1 MKRIFWEIL
10 ARLGFWIPVKH
21 YLPTHP
27 HWDWVLISAVS
38 RADHDWRIIPEVGE
52 YMEHIPGW
60 HTNATEESKLYR
72 EFFNNH
78 LTVTHWHKLPR
89 RLK

>member
-1 MKRIFWEIL
+1 MKRVFWEIL

-21 YLPTHP
+21 YLPDRRY
-27 HWDWVLISAVS
+27 WDWVLISAIDNAGGF
-38 RADHDWRIIPEVGE
+38 RGIPEVGE
-52 YMEHIPGW
+52 YLEHIPEW

>member
-21 YLPTHP
+21 YLPDRRY
-27 HWDWVLISAVS
+27 WDWVLISAINKAGGF
-38 RADHDWRIIPEVGE
+38 RGIPEVGE
-52 YMEHIPGW
+52 YLQSVELW
-60 HTNATEESKLYR
+60 HTAETDDYSFYAQYFYEYK
-72 EFFNNH
+72 
-78 LTVTHWHKLPR
+78 TVTHWHKLPR